1 MSRLCDPV
9 CNRRMSA
16 ACRSLFKERYAEN
29 ALINRYDQLFGLD
42 APSMG
47 SCA

>member
-1 MSRLCDPV
+1 LS
-9 CNRRMSA
+9 
-16 ACRSLFKERYAEN
+16 KERYAEN
-29 ALINRYDQLFGLD
+29 VLINRYDQLFGLD